1 MTPALQDRSRSATT
15 LGTSSRS
22 SRRRFLR
29 DCLAATG
36 GAVVA
41 ASWPRQLCAD
51 AGAGSGLIASIERQ
65 VVFPGRQTGMTW
77 FHPRACVAP
86 TGDGIEAVMTTQS
99 ISGSDYFGTVHATV
113 SRDLGHTWTEPRAI
127 PGFGRSELDDGYQ
140 VGTCDA
146 VPEYHAATGTVLA
159 VGHNVYYKEGKL
171 AQPQLERWPMYAV
184 RDANGDWST
193 GRRLE
198 WDDPRGAAIYT
209 CGCAQRVT
217 RDDGDIVV
225 ALSFAPKGRPNR
237 SVLCVRCSYDG
248 RDLRIVDA
256 GNELVGQVKRGL
268 LEPSIVASDG
278 RYFMTIRTEDNHGY
292 VATSD
297 DGLRW
302 APQQP
307 WCWENGEPLVM
318 STTQQH
324 WLSHSDALFLVYTRK
339 TENNVAVMRWRA
351 PLYMAEV
358 DRDSLRLRRDT
369 EQIVF
374 PLIGDGLDDPKH
386 VARMGNFHCN
396 AVTPD
401 ESWVT
406 VGETLP
412 DDGWAGDTLLAR
424 VRWSKPNRQG
434 IATFS
439 SRSHMLR

>member
-1 MTPALQDRSRSATT
+1 MMSRSHQERSSAAISSGAISTRSR
-15 LGTSSRS
+15 RS
-22 SRRRFLR
+22 FLN
-29 DCLAATG
+29 DCLVTAA
-36 GAVVA
+36 GAALVA
-41 ASWPRQLCAD
+41 SYPRQLSAESAD
-51 AGAGSGLIASIERQ
+51 YTSLVANTERH
-65 VVFPGRQTGMTW
+65 VVFPGRQSGMTW

-86 TGDGIEAVMTTQS
+86 ADGGIEAVMTTQS
-99 ISGSDYFGTVHATV
+99 ISGSDYFGTVHATT
-113 SRDLGHTWTEPRAI
+113 SRDLGRTWTAPTAI
-127 PGFGRSELDDGYQ
+127 PGFGRTQLDDGYQ

-146 VPEYHAATGTVLA
+146 VPEYHVATNTVLA
-159 VGHNVYYKEGKL
+159 VGHNVYYKAGKL

-217 RDDGDIVV
+217 SDDGDIVV
-225 ALSFAPKGRPNR
+225 ALSFAPKSRENR
-237 SVLCVRCSYDG
+237 SVLSARCAYDG
-248 RDLRIVDA
+248 RDLRIVDT
-256 GNELVGQVKRGL
+256 GNELVGKVRRGF
-268 LEPSIVASDG
+268 LEPSVVVSDG
-278 RYFMTIRTEDNHGY
+278 RYFMTIRAEDDRGY
-292 VATSD
+292 VTTSD

-307 WCWENGEPLVM
+307 WRWDDGEPLVM

-324 WLSHSDALFLVYTRK
+324 WLSHSDALFLVYTRQAE
-339 TENNVAVMRWRA
+339 ENTAVMRWRA

-358 DRDSLRLRRDT
+358 DRDSLRLKRAT

-374 PLIGDGLDDPKH
+374 PLIGDGVNDPDH

-412 DDGWAGDTLLAR
+412 YDGWAGDTLLAR
-424 VRWSKPNRQG
+424 VRWNRPNRLA
-434 IATFS
+434 IS
-439 SRSHMLR
+439 PS